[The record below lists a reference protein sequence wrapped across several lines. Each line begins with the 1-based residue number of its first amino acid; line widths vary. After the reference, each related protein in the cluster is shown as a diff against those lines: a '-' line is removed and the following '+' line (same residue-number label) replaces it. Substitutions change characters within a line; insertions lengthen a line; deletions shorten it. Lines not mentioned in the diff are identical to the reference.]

1 MMTREKW
8 VVTTKK
14 ADFNKMAER
23 FHISPMLARIIRN
36 RDVITEQEM
45 DFYLNGTLEKM
56 HAPRL
61 MHGMEQGA
69 ECLLSAI
76 REGRHIR
83 IIGDY
88 DVDGVCA
95 SYILKRGMERLG
107 GRISVAI
114 PHRVTD
120 GYGLNIHLIE
130 EAYQDGVDMIVTC
143 DNGISAAT
151 EIAAA
156 KEKGMAVIVTDHH
169 EVPYEE
175 TDGERRELLPP
186 ADVIIDPKQQA
197 CTYPFKGICGALVAY
212 KLVQMMWEL
221 AGEDA
226 SVLLRELLEFAA
238 IATVC
243 DVMDLLDENRVAVK
257 YGLSYMADSANLGLR
272 TLIDACGLLDA
283 KITGYHLGFVIG
295 PCLNATGRLDTAMKA
310 LALFDTTDAREACVL
325 AAELKEMN
333 ESRKA
338 MTEKGVAD
346 AIRQVEECGYEK
358 DDVLVIYL
366 KECHESIAGI
376 IAGRLKEK
384 YYKPVFVLT
393 DGENGIKG
401 SGRSI
406 EGYSM
411 YEGLHEVEELLDKY
425 GGHKM
430 AAGLSLSPANLAEFR
445 RRINEQSKLTED
457 DFVQKIRID
466 IPMPLPYASMQF
478 AEELAL
484 LEPFGNGNH
493 KPLFAQKNLKVHNC
507 MVRGKN
513 KNVAGFVLEDESGYR
528 VNGIYFGEAET
539 FAAQV
544 KENENRINITY
555 YPDINEF
562 RGNRSLQIVVT
573 HYNFMQ

>member
-130 EAYQDGVDMIVTC
+130 EAYQDEVDMIVTC

>member
-1 MMTREKW
+1 MTREKW

-36 RDVITEQEM
+36 RDVITEQEV
-45 DFYLNGTLEKM
+45 DFYLNGTPEGM
-56 HAPRL
+56 HAPQL

-69 ECLLSAI
+69 ELLLSGI

-83 IIGDY
+83 VIGDY

-95 SYILKRGMERLG
+95 SYILKRGIEQLG
-107 GRISVAI
+107 GRVSAAI

-130 EAYQDGVDMIVTC
+130 EAQQDGVDVIVTC
-143 DNGISAAT
+143 DNGIAAMA

-156 KEKGMAVIVTDHH
+156 KEKGMSVVVTDHH

-175 TDGERRELLPP
+175 TGGERRELLPP
-186 ADVIIDPKQQA
+186 ADVVIDPKQQA

-221 AGEDA
+221 AGKDS

-243 DVMDLLDENRVAVK
+243 DVMELLDENRIVVK
-257 YGLSYMADSANLGLR
+257 YGLNYMIDSENLGLR
-272 TLIDACGLLDA
+272 TLIDACGLSDA

-295 PCLNATGRLDTAMKA
+295 PCLNATGRLDTAMKS
-310 LALFDTTDAREACVL
+310 LALFDATDAREACEL

-411 YEGLHEVEELLDKY
+411 YDGLHAVEELLDKY

-430 AAGLSLSPANLAEFR
+430 AAGLSLGPDNLEEFR

-457 DFVQKIRID
+457 DFVQKIQID
-466 IPMPLPYASMQF
+466 IPMPLPYASLQF

-493 KPLFAQKNLKVHNC
+493 KPLFAQKNLTVRNC
-507 MVRGKN
+507 TVRGKN

-528 VNGIYFGEAET
+528 VNGVYFGEAEF

-544 KENENRINITY
+544 KDNQNRINITY

-562 RGNRSLQIVVT
+562 RGNRTLQIVIT
-573 HYNFMQ
+573 HYKLV

>member
-257 YGLSYMADSANLGLR
+257 YGLSYMTDSANLGLR

-445 RRINEQSKLTED
+445 QRINEQSKLTED

>member
-45 DFYLNGTLEKM
+45 DFYLNGTLEEM